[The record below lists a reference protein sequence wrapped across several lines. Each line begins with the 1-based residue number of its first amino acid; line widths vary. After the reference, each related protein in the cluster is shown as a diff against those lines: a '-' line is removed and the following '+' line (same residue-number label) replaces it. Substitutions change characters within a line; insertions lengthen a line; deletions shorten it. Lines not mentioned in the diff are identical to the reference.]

1 MINVRAFFF
10 LIIVSLIGLS
20 GCTAIVS
27 ATSDGPIKE
36 DPGERTLGAAID
48 DQIIETKALVNIRAA
63 HTDLDNANVDAVSYN
78 GILLLIG
85 QVPSE
90 NLRQLAAKT
99 AADIK
104 RVRRVHNELAVTGKT
119 SLLVRSND
127 AWLSTKVRSKLA
139 FSDKIESGR
148 IKVVTENGV
157 VYLMGI
163 VNAQEADI
171 AADLVRQTNGVQRV
185 VRVFEYI

>member
-1 MINVRAFFF
+1 MIKVRAF
-10 LIIVSLIGLS
+10 LVLVMISIIGLS

-63 HTDLDNANVDAVSYN
+63 NENLDNANIDAISYN
-78 GILLLIG
+78 GILLLVG
-85 QVPSE
+85 QVPSDS
-90 NLRQLAAKT
+90 LRQLAAKT
-99 AADIK
+99 AANIK
-104 RVRRVHNELAVTGKT
+104 RVRRVHNELVVTGKT

-163 VNAQEADI
+163 VNSQEAEI

-185 VRVFEYI
+185 VRVFEYL

>member
-1 MINVRAFFF
+1 MRVY
-10 LIIVSLIGLS
+10 LIALFSTLIWLS

-27 ATSDGPIKE
+27 ATSEGPIQE

-63 HTDLDNANVDAVSYN
+63 DPALDNANIDAVSYN

-90 NLRQLAAKT
+90 TLRQQAAT
-99 AADIK
+99 IAANIK
-104 RVRRVHNELAVTGKT
+104 RVRRVHNELIVTGKT

-139 FSDKIESGR
+139 FSDKLDSGR

-163 VNAQEADI
+163 VSGQEADI

-185 VRVFEYI
+185 VRVFEYL

>member
-63 HTDLDNANVDAVSYN
+63 HKDLDNANVDAVSYN

>member
-1 MINVRAFFF
+1 MINVRAFFV

-63 HTDLDNANVDAVSYN
+63 HKDLDNANVDAVSYN

>member
-1 MINVRAFFF
+1 MTNVRAFFV

-63 HTDLDNANVDAVSYN
+63 HKDLDNANVDAVSYN
-78 GILLLIG
+78 GILLLVG

-99 AADIK
+99 AANIK

-163 VNAQEADI
+163 VNTQEADI